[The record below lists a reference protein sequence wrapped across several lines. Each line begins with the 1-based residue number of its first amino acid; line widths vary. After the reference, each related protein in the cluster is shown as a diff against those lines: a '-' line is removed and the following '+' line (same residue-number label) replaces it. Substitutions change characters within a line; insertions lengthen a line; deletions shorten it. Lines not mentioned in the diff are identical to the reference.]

1 MANEGITLPASA
13 QQILVQMQ
21 TFQQQYQAVAMQRES
36 LSVQRLE
43 VEKALEELEKLKDSD
58 EVYKAVGP
66 ILVKSTRMN
75 LVKEMKER
83 KEVIDVKL
91 KSVNAQEETIRKK
104 LGEAEVKLKG
114 MIDQGKR
121 EKRQNVKDGG
131 SAAE

>member
-121 EKRQNVKDGG
+121 ETRQNVKDGI
-131 SAAE
+131 AE

>member
-91 KSVNAQEETIRKK
+91 KSVNAQEETIRRKVS
-104 LGEAEVKLKG
+104 EAEVKLKG
-114 MIDQGKR
+114 MIDSGKR
-121 EKRQNVKDGG
+121 EQKTSKDGI
-131 SAAE
+131 AE

>member
-121 EKRQNVKDGG
+121 ETRQNVKDGG

>member
-43 VEKALEELEKLKDSD
+43 VEKALEEVEKLKDSD

-91 KSVNAQEETIRKK
+91 KSVNAQEETIRRKVS
-104 LGEAEVKLKG
+104 EAEVKLKG
-114 MIDQGKR
+114 MIDSGKR
-121 EKRQNVKDGG
+121 EQKTSKDGI
-131 SAAE
+131 AE

>member
-91 KSVNAQEETIRKK
+91 KSVNAQEETIGRKVS
-104 LGEAEVKLKG
+104 EAEVKLKG
-114 MIDQGKR
+114 MIDSGKR
-121 EKRQNVKDGG
+121 EQKTSKDGI
-131 SAAE
+131 AE